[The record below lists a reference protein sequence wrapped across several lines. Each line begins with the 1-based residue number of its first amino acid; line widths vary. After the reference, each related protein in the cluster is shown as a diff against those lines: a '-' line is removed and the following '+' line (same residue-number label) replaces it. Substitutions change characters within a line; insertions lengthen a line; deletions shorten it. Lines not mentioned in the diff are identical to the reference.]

1 MINKITNQSQEIYG
15 SNFSG
20 WIFCQMNVTFS
31 STLSINY
38 TQFYYGIIKTKIFSD
53 ISFQI
58 RVIIY
63 LQNNSKLAICLSIC
77 QSIFCILGP
86 TRLFLWAP
94 EYKKI
99 DRQIDRHIA
108 NLWKNETYI
117 MTLLFKLIIG
127 NVLVLTIPLKNME

>member
-1 MINKITNQSQEIYG
+1 MRREGADTQIGGITWRIKDIIDEILSLDTGREMEPDRRVYG

-38 TQFYYGIIKTKIFSD
+38 TKFYYRMIKTKIFSD

-63 LQNNSKLAICLSIC
+63 LQINSKLAICLSIC
-77 QSIFCILGP
+77 PQ
-86 TRLFLWAP
+86 
-94 EYKKI
+94 
-99 DRQIDRHIA
+99 
-108 NLWKNETYI
+108 NTYGLNAER
-117 MTLLFKLIIG
+117 MSL
-127 NVLVLTIPLKNME
+127 

>member
-1 MINKITNQSQEIYG
+1 MSPSNRYTHLDFSFEVRKRRPFHCFRYKGVVGCGSTNAYG

-77 QSIFCILGP
+77 LSIFCILGLIRI
-86 TRLFLWAP
+86 TLWAP

-99 DRQIDRHIA
+99 D
-108 NLWKNETYI
+108 
-117 MTLLFKLIIG
+117 
-127 NVLVLTIPLKNME
+127 